1 MIIFVNVNFI
11 NDDCNIVNSGKVNM
25 ELDLKMLEG
34 AIAANSKDAFV
45 RFYNWSPKCISLGKN
60 QPFEEFYNDLGI
72 DIVRRPTGGRALLHD
87 KELTYCF
94 VSPIKNGQSIIE
106 SYKEISDA
114 LILGFKKLGIELD
127 YAGERSKNLRY
138 CMNIS
143 CGADVSY
150 MGKKLIGS
158 AQFRSRGYLLQHGS
172 ILYDLDFELVEKIF
186 KQKVDRDSI
195 ITLSEIAQSFSQDD
209 IIQAL
214 QEGFREKFETS

>member
-34 AIAANSKDAFV
+34 AIAANSKDAFA

-114 LILGFKKLGIELD
+114 LILGFKKLGIELN

-143 CGADVSY
+143 CGADVSFK
-150 MGKKLIGS
+150 GRKLIGS

-195 ITLSEIAQSFSQDD
+195 ITLSKIAKNFSQDD
-209 IIQAL
+209 LIRAL
-214 QEGFREKFETS
+214 KAGFREKFETS

>member
-25 ELDLKMLEG
+25 ELDLNMLER
-34 AIAANSKDAFV
+34 AIATNSKDAFV

-72 DIVRRPTGGRALLHD
+72 DIVRRPTGGRAVLHD

-114 LILGFKKLGIELD
+114 LILGFKKLGIELN

>member
-34 AIAANSKDAFV
+34 AITANSKDAFA

-114 LILGFKKLGIELD
+114 LILGFKKLGIELN